1 MSRWWFVLIVALGA
15 GAHAQPA
22 PDPAAAAYIEARRLY
37 DIKEWDQAI
46 VKFKESYR
54 LKPEARS
61 LFNIAQAYR
70 LKGDCVEAVSFYRTF
85 KRNYPAEQTEKVD
98 KFIVELEPCAKQQ
111 AANRPAV
118 TPVTPVTPVPV
129 TEPPKPD
136 PKSDPKPDPN
146 ATVTTPPKPDPGVSV
161 TPKPDVTQPE
171 VKPREPVRQPVVAPP
186 ITQPPAT
193 EPEPVVETSSPGRGK
208 RVAGLVIGGVG
219 IAAVAAGVYFG
230 LRAKSTASD
239 VEGSESWDPGL
250 DQQGKNAERNA
261 IILWSAGGAAI
272 LGGGVLYFLGRR
284 SAEPARLSIVPRA
297 SGATVV
303 WSCEL

>member
-1 MSRWWFVLIVALGA
+1 MTRCWFVLIVALGA
-15 GAHAQPA
+15 GVAHAQPA
-22 PDPAAAAYIEARRLY
+22 PDPAGAAYIEARRLY

-70 LKGDCVEAVSFYRTF
+70 LKGDCVEAVSYYRTF
-85 KRNYPAEQTEKVD
+85 KRNYPAEQAEKVD

-111 AANRPAV
+111 AASRPAV
-118 TPVTPVTPVPV
+118 PPVPV

-136 PKSDPKPDPN
+136 PVTP
-146 ATVTTPPKPDPGVSV
+146 VTTPKPEAV
-161 TPKPDVTQPE
+161 TTKPDVTQPE
-171 VKPREPVRQPVVAPP
+171 VKPREPVPP
-186 ITQPPAT
+186 LVITPAITQPPPT
-193 EPEPVVETSSPGRGK
+193 EPEPTVESSSPGRGK

-219 IAAVAAGVYFG
+219 IAAVATGVYFG
-230 LRAKSTASD
+230 LSARSKASD
-239 VEGSESWDPGL
+239 VEGSASWDPDL
-250 DQQGKNAERNA
+250 DRRGKTAERNA

-284 SAEPARLSIVPRA
+284 SAEPSRLSIIPRA

-303 WSCEL
+303 WACEL